1 MADHSIESYS
11 FGRMEVDGRT
21 YTRDLILYPGR
32 IQDSWWRREGH
43 NLVPDDIPEVIAE
56 KPDVL
61 VVGTGASG
69 VMEVPEST
77 RQALLEQGIETVAAP
92 TDRAVKY
99 YQRLQEK
106 KRTVGAFHLT
116 C

>member
-1 MADHSIESYS
+1 
-11 FGRMEVDGRT
+11 
-21 YTRDLILYPGR
+21 
-32 IQDSWWRREGH
+32 
-43 NLVPDDIPEVIAE
+43 
-56 KPDVL
+56 
-61 VVGTGASG
+61 
-69 VMEVPEST
+69 MEVPEST